1 MTSHHPPFIPPAPP
15 VHAKDLPLWRLMR
28 NVIQSSLSVWPD
40 YAFDVMFSQKRML
53 GIDTVLMNDP
63 EGIRHVLSSD
73 AANYRRPM
81 PIIRV
86 VRPLVGSGIFLAE
99 GGEWRRQRRALAP
112 AFTPAAANL
121 LVPHFHGAAQHLL
134 GAIEGRQ
141 EVNLSAAFQD
151 TALEAVLRALFSK
164 PQSAFR
170 DRLAGLIRSYT
181 SGPGRPALLDGIA
194 RKEDSF
200 AVTIRGRRR
209 FQTEWLGAIEAV
221 VTGRKAS
228 RTSGAARDLLDQ
240 LLDLSDAE
248 TGEGLSNEDIR
259 DQCGTMFFG
268 GSETTARLMFWACY
282 LLAQDRET
290 QTMLRT
296 EISAFAPERAGNIED
311 LRNWPRLRNVLLEA
325 MRLYPP
331 VPHILRGAIAAETV
345 CGEPIPAGA
354 QVWISPWVLHRH
366 RKFWRHPT
374 AFMPERFAGQQAPWV
389 QTPGYI
395 PFGAGPRICLGLH
408 FALAE
413 AQIVLAHLL
422 SRFRISLPGAEE
434 VMPVGR
440 VTIEPSVEPGF
451 ELERV
456 GKCG

>member
-1 MTSHHPPFIPPAPP
+1 MSGIHQHFTPPAPP
-15 VHAKDLPLWRLMR
+15 VHAKDLPLWRLMPKF
-28 NVIQSSLSVWPD
+28 IQSSLSIWPD
-40 YAFDVMFSQKRML
+40 YSFDVMYSRRKAL
-53 GIDTVLMNDP
+53 GVEALLMNDP
-63 EGIRHVLSSD
+63 EGIRHVLSSG

-99 GGEWRRQRRALAP
+99 GGEWRRQRKALAP
-112 AFTPAAANL
+112 AFTPAAANVL
-121 LVPHFHGAAQHLL
+121 IPHFHGAAQYLL
-134 GAIEGRQ
+134 SAVGGKSQ
-141 EVNLSAAFQD
+141 VNLSKAFQD

-164 PQSAFR
+164 PESAFR

-181 SGPGRPALLDGIA
+181 SGPGRPAILDGFVK
-194 RKEDSF
+194 REDSF
-200 AVTIRGRRR
+200 AFFSRGRRR
-209 FQTEWLGAIEAV
+209 FQAEWLGAIEAV
-221 VTGRKAS
+221 VAERKAN
-228 RTSGAARDLLDQ
+228 RTAGAARDLLDQ
-240 LLDLSDAE
+240 LLDLKDAE
-248 TGEGLSNEDIR
+248 KGEVLSNEDIR

-282 LLAQDRET
+282 LLSKDKDT
-290 QTMLRT
+290 QTKLRA
-296 EISAFAPERAGNIED
+296 EISAFAPERAENIDD
-311 LRNWPRLRNVLLEA
+311 LRNWPLLRNVLLEA

-331 VPHILRGAIAAETV
+331 VPHLMRGALEAETV
-345 CGEPIPAGA
+345 CGEPIASGA

-366 RKFWRHPT
+366 RKFWQHPT
-374 AFMPERFAGQQAPWV
+374 AFLPQRFAGQSAPWV

-422 SRFRISLPGAEE
+422 SRFKVSLPGGDE
-434 VMPVGR
+434 VMPIGR
-440 VTIEPSVEPGF
+440 VTIEPSMEPGF

-456 GKCG
+456 G